1 MNSLAL
7 IALDGIPS
15 SQSCSI
21 KLSLNSSKVGAV
33 ILDSASASNNST
45 VVTVWLTTVID
56 LMNLVEY
63 SANSIVVSSS
73 KS

>member
-45 VVTVWLTTVID
+45 VVTV
-56 LMNLVEY
+56 
-63 SANSIVVSSS
+63 
-73 KS
+73 